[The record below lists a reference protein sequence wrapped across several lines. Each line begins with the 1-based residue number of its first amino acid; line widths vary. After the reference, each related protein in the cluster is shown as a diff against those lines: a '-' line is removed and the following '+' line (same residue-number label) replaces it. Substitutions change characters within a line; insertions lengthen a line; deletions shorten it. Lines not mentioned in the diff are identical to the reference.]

1 MSQQGWTGMQRTSSR
16 LFHAID
22 PLTVYDLA
30 SYGRGGRDRWLPRA
44 FGDVRRIPDH
54 LRSVRSPAG
63 GHVRPNASRAS
74 VACVVG
80 FGIASVAVSCSLAGL
95 SIYAFNM
102 WGMIGMALGSL
113 CGVPLI
119 LGFGT
124 AWSAAAT
131 RREAVRRRSP
141 LLAWPLVIVLA
152 ALPLTMLFTDW
163 PLRLAFL
170 ASKPALDRLADRV
183 AAGHAP
189 GRPVLA
195 GLFMVV
201 NSEVDPT
208 TGNVGLVTDPD
219 PSGRSGFVRVSPAP
233 STSPGRVRGP
243 FYNLNGDLYMGGRWR
258 YQNED

>member
-1 MSQQGWTGMQRTSSR
+1 MRLTRSRFTILHLMVVVAVIACFLALLVTFGGFVTMCVLFGLLLAAMSCAMLRGYR
-16 LFHAID
+16 A
-22 PLTVYDLA
+22 LA
-30 SYGRGGRDRWLPRA
+30 LWA
-44 FGDVRRIPDH
+44 FGM
-54 LRSVRSPAG
+54 
-63 GHVRPNASRAS
+63 
-74 VACVVG
+74 
-80 FGIASVAVSCSLAGL
+80 ASVAVNCSLAGL

-102 WGMIGMALGSL
+102 WGMVCMALGSL

-131 RREAVRRRSP
+131 RRGTVRRRSP

-152 ALPLTMLFTDW
+152 TLPLTMLFTQW
-163 PLRLAFL
+163 PFHLAFL

-189 GRPVLA
+189 RRPVRA

-201 NSEVDPT
+201 NSVVDPT
-208 TGNVGLVTDPD
+208 TGNVGLVIDPD
-219 PSGRSGFVRVSPAP
+219 PSGRSGFVRVSPTP
-233 STSPGRVRGP
+233 STSPGRVTGP
-243 FYNLNGDLYMGGRWR
+243 FYNLNGDLQLGESWR

>member
-1 MSQQGWTGMQRTSSR
+1 MRLTRSR
-16 LFHAID
+16 FTISHLMVAVAVIACF
-22 PLTVYDLA
+22 LA
-30 SYGRGGRDRWLPRA
+30 LL
-44 FGDVRRIPDH
+44 VT
-54 LRSVRSPAG
+54 AG
-63 GHVRPNASRAS
+63 GFLTICFLFGLLLAVMSGVMLRGHRSLALW
-74 VACVVG
+74 G
-80 FGIASVAVSCSLAGL
+80 FGIASVAVNCSLAGL
-95 SIYAFNM
+95 SIYAFKM

-152 ALPLTMLFTDW
+152 ALPLTILFTQW
-163 PLRLAFL
+163 PFHLAFL

-189 GRPVLA
+189 GRPVRA

-208 TGNVGLVTDPD
+208 NGNVGLVTDSNS
-219 PSGRSGFVRVSPAP
+219 SGRSGFVRVSPTP
-233 STSPGRVRGP
+233 STAPGRVFGP
-243 FYNLNGDLYMGGRWR
+243 FYNLNVDLPMGEGWR
-258 YQNED
+258 YQNDD

>member
-1 MSQQGWTGMQRTSSR
+1 MRLTRSRFTILHLMVAVAVIACFLALLVTSGGFLTICV
-16 LFHAID
+16 LF
-22 PLTVYDLA
+22 DLLLVA
-30 SYGRGGRDRWLPRA
+30 MFCAMLRGHQSLALW
-44 FGDVRRIPDH
+44 
-54 LRSVRSPAG
+54 
-63 GHVRPNASRAS
+63 
-74 VACVVG
+74 G
-80 FGIASVAVSCSLAGL
+80 FGIASVAINCSLAGL

-102 WGMIGMALGSL
+102 SRMIGMALGSL

-131 RREAVRRRSP
+131 RREIVRRRSP
-141 LLAWPLVIVLA
+141 LLAWPLVIVLSA
-152 ALPLTMLFTDW
+152 RPLTMVFTDW

-189 GRPVLA
+189 GRPVRT

-201 NSEVDPT
+201 KSKVDPT
-208 TGNVGLVTDPD
+208 TGNVGLVSDSD
-219 PSGRSGFVRVSPAP
+219 SSGRSGFVRVSPTS
-233 STSPGRVRGP
+233 STSPGRVSGP
-243 FYNLNGDLYMGGRWR
+243 FYNLNVDLQMGESWR

>member
-1 MSQQGWTGMQRTSSR
+1 MRLTRSPFTIWHLMVAVTGIACFLALLVTSGGFLTICVLFGLLLAVMSGVM
-16 LFHAID
+16 L
-22 PLTVYDLA
+22 
-30 SYGRGGRDRWLPRA
+30 RA
-44 FGDVRRIPDH
+44 
-54 LRSVRSPAG
+54 LRSLALWGLV
-63 GHVRPNASRAS
+63 
-74 VACVVG
+74 
-80 FGIASVAVSCSLAGL
+80 IASIAVNRSLAGL

-102 WGMIGMALGSL
+102 WGTVVMALGAL
-113 CGVPLI
+113 CGIPLI
-119 LGFGT
+119 LGLGT

-131 RREAVRRRSP
+131 RREAVRRLSP

-152 ALPLTMLFTDW
+152 ALPLTMLFTQW
-163 PLRLAFL
+163 PFHLAFL
-170 ASKPALDRLADRV
+170 ASKPALGRLADRV

-189 GRPVLA
+189 GRPVQA

-219 PSGRSGFVRVSPAP
+219 PSGRSGFVRISPTP

-243 FYNLNGDLYMGGRWR
+243 FYNLNGDLPMGGRWR